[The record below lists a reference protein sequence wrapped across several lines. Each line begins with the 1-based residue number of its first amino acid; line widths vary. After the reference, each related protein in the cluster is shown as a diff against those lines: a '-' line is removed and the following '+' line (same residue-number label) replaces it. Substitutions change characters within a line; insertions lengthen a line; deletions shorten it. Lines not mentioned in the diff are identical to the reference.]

1 MLPQPSAAIDSGDK
15 AAGFGV
21 AQVGIPDCFR
31 LEDVCH
37 DILERIGDNPTL
49 HQELSTTPV
58 AIQGQRKGAKRFGKL
73 IAVVALT
80 CLEMDEHRAR
90 CGKSSGVGKRLV
102 GEEQAL
108 LYALFER
115 AKAESAGTV
124 AGRQLDVGRVAILR

>member
-1 MLPQPSAAIDSGDK
+1 MPPQPPAAIDSGDK

-21 AQVGIPDCFR
+21 AQVGIPDCFW

-37 DILERIGDNPTL
+37 DILERLGDNPTL
-49 HQELSTTPV
+49 HQELSTSPV
-58 AIQGQRKGAKRFGKL
+58 AIQRQRKGAERLGKH
-73 IAVVALT
+73 IAIVALT

-90 CGKSSGVGKRLV
+90 CGKRSGVGKRLV

-108 LYALFER
+108 LYAFLER

-124 AGRQLDVGRVAILR
+124 TCRQLDKGRVAVLR

>member
-1 MLPQPSAAIDSGDK
+1 V
-15 AAGFGV
+15 GV
-21 AQVGIPDCFR
+21 PDCFW
-31 LEDVCH
+31 LENVCH
-37 DILERIGDNPTL
+37 DVLERLGDNPTL